1 MAMEAKVR
9 NLYTTGVGV
18 FMSKWNS
25 KYTITIIVIALVGL
39 ILVRQNFIE
48 RVIGLTKEDP

>member
-9 NLYTTGVGV
+9 NLYTIGVGV
-18 FMSKWNS
+18 FMSKWIS

>member
-9 NLYTTGVGV
+9 YLYTIGVGV
-18 FMSKWNS
+18 FMSKWIS

>member
-9 NLYTTGVGV
+9 NLYTNGVGV
-18 FMSKWNS
+18 FMSKWIS

>member
-9 NLYTTGVGV
+9 NLYTIGVGV
-18 FMSKWNS
+18 FMSKWIS

-48 RVIGLTKEDP
+48 RAIGLTKEDP

>member
-18 FMSKWNS
+18 FMSKWIS
-25 KYTITIIVIALVGL
+25 KYTITISVIALVGL

-48 RVIGLTKEDP
+48 RVIGLTKEDS